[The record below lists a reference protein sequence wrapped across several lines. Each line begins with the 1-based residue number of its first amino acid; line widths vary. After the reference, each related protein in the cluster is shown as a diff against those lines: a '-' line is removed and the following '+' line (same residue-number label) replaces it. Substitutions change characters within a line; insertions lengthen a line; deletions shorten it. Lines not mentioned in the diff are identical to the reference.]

1 MVHTYGAPNAKFN
14 RFEPRGDNF
23 YQDGG
28 QKGPDL
34 ELTINGEKTYVDV
47 SGIADSAMAHK
58 SKFHAAKITVNQK
71 KTQLVRT
78 PSEESDPAP
87 RRPKESPLD
96 ERDRKN
102 MVTIMVSRDAK
113 VALAHGAR
121 YVPGS
126 FMHNGGMSLI
136 FKNIPSVLQYAMQS
150 AAATIVNAKADY
162 VMKNMIQAAF
172 QG

>member
-1 MVHTYGAPNAKFN
+1 MRRSIQSDIELVHTYGAPNAKFN

-71 KTQLVRT
+71 KHNWYGLQARKATQRH
-78 PSEESDPAP
+78 DD
-87 RRPKESPLD
+87 RRK
-96 ERDRKN
+96 
-102 MVTIMVSRDAK
+102 
-113 VALAHGAR
+113 AH
-121 YVPGS
+121 
-126 FMHNGGMSLI
+126 
-136 FKNIPSVLQYAMQS
+136 
-150 AAATIVNAKADY
+150 
-162 VMKNMIQAAF
+162 
-172 QG
+172 